1 MKELEDY
8 NIQLPFLLEENIFM
22 VVIKKPPPAVFQESV
37 SLKKM
42 FSRLIGIRCAVPC
55 DLGVTMVITLFR

>member
-37 SLKKM
+37 SLK
-42 FSRLIGIRCAVPC
+42 RCFQDWLVS
-55 DLGVTMVITLFR
+55 GVQCRVI

>member
-37 SLKKM
+37 SLK
-42 FSRLIGIRCAVPC
+42 RCFQ
-55 DLGVTMVITLFR
+55 D